1 MKYFLLFLGIAMSTS
16 CSQKLKYFTEDLYD
30 RYDWTE
36 ADLRRIQ
43 FYVSQDIVL
52 YRNKSDNNTK
62 IRKGQIRVESERDV
76 EEVVIKKGT
85 PGVFVNSP
93 SSNHFAIA
101 FDNDRDHYL
110 MFGPNSKAEGRFLLM
125 AKNWDKRKGEIS
137 YGNKVYETTSE
148 SAYAA
153 LMVDIKGA
161 RKTNYN
167 SKTAGGRR
175 VRN

>member
-1 MKYFLLFLGIAMSTS
+1 MKYLLLFFCLVLSVS
-16 CSQKLKYFTEDLYD
+16 CSKKLKYFTEDLYEE
-30 RYDWTE
+30 YDWTD

-52 YRNKSDNNTK
+52 YRNKNDNNTK
-62 IRKGQIRVESERDV
+62 IRKGQIRVESESDV
-76 EEVVIKKGT
+76 DRVVIKKGT

-93 SSNHFAIA
+93 RASHFAIA
-101 FDNDRDHYL
+101 FDDDRDHFL

-137 YGNKVYETTSE
+137 YGKKLYETTSE

-161 RKTNYN
+161 NKTNVK

-175 VRN
+175 VRD